1 MKYIKRIFITLVVI
15 VLVIAVP
22 VVAVFGCLYV
32 TDDTVVEVDEDFD
45 IDDYT
50 SKMMSRSVDNTEDTG
65 RINFEITQE
74 TLNSFL
80 LSTIDTYLT
89 DEVSNYIYNLY
100 IEIDD
105 DQYKFVVDLQYSFFK
120 TQIILFASL
129 NDVREAEDPSEYYF
143 EFAITG
149 LKLGRING
157 LDNLAKN
164 ILSQIDLGT
173 TLQDALNIYNIH
185 AQIDLENLNII
196 YTYADLI
203 DDIETLTYSTLSSS
217 AEELQDIQLYFDIL
231 HEFMYDGLLDFD
243 FYQGHA
249 MHLYMD
255 LEALSSYNES
265 KLLLNLDIDTLVKE
279 RVETL
284 YDNNPDLAE
293 GNVIDYFNF
302 FFHGY
307 DYVDSDTQ
315 TLVKNTD
322 FSCLG
327 TDFNATTY
335 EGLLNHDIVS
345 IEDNLTNQ
353 VIADPIS
360 FATNITTGADA
371 FLTIDESAI
380 NDTVQ
385 SLDDFM
391 GYTQLLHRFDDG
403 ELVCNYITVSE
414 FYIDLKEDGADIVVG
429 VSVNGYTIFVVLST
443 SIQQSD
449 TNPYELQFVIEDIT
463 IGSLDHASELK
474 QAMITVLQYALNSNS
489 NLGIGSYEENGETVY
504 YFAVDFSTA
513 IDDTYQALIE
523 SSGRELEF
531 RVENSDEGG
540 VIELWSVEQ
549 NA

>member
-80 LSTIDTYLT
+80 LTTIDTYLT

-157 LDNLAKN
+157 LDKLAKN

-185 AQIDLENLNII
+185 AQLDLENLSIV

-249 MHLYMD
+249 MHLYLD

-265 KLLLNLDIDTLVKE
+265 KLLLNLDINTLVKE